1 MVLLSILLA
10 AAAGFATGAVWYGV
24 LSKRWLAAT
33 GRTEEEIKADRSPLP
48 FILAGITA
56 LLAST
61 VLRHVFDAVGLT
73 FGGAVTAGIGIG
85 LGLVAPWIVLNHA
98 FAGRPR
104 DLWWIDAGYAAL
116 AVTVISI
123 VHGFFL

>member
-1 MVLLSILLA
+1 MDILATLLA
-10 AAAGFATGAVWYGV
+10 AAAGFGTGAVWYGIH
-24 LSKRWLAAT
+24 SKRWLAGT

-48 FILAGITA
+48 FVLAGVTA

-61 VLRHVFDAVGLT
+61 VLGHVLAGAGVG
-73 FGGAVTAGIGIG
+73 FGGALVSGVGFGFA
-85 LGLVAPWIVLNHA
+85 LVAPWIVLNHA

-116 AVTVISI
+116 AVTVMSA
-123 VHGFFL
+123 VHGLFL